1 MEYSSDD
8 SAGRSAEERPVRRPP
23 SRAFLVSGRMDRIE
37 PDGARF
43 RLRFSD
49 DRTLPGRLGPGV
61 EVEEL
66 RRFRGRQVTVLGQ
79 VHFHADG
86 RARVLVARQ
95 FGKREKGHAIF
106 DQMPEGVVPGSPV
119 ISKELAE
126 KAANFD
132 WSRLEGLWEIDQSP
146 EEVLAQIREM
156 RSPPVEP

>member
-1 MEYSSDD
+1 MKYSSDD
-8 SAGRSAEERPVRRPP
+8 SARRSAGEPPTPLPP
-23 SRAFLVSGRMDRIE
+23 SRAFVVSGRIDRIQ
-37 PDGARF
+37 PDDAGF

-49 DRTLPGRLGPGV
+49 GRTLPGRLDSGV

-66 RRFRGRQVTVLGQ
+66 RRLRGRRATVSGV

-86 RARVLVARQ
+86 TPRVLVANRIGRSQ
-95 FGKREKGHAIF
+95 KGHAIF
-106 DQMPEGVVPGSPV
+106 EEMPEGVVPGSPV
-119 ISKELAE
+119 ISKELEE

>member
-1 MEYSSDD
+1 MKNPPDD
-8 SAGRSAEERPVRRPP
+8 SAGRSAEERPVRLPP
-23 SRAFLVSGRMDRIE
+23 SRAFLVSGRIDRIE
-37 PDGARF
+37 PDGVRF

-49 DRTLPGRLGPGV
+49 GRTLPGRLGPGV

-66 RRFRGRQVTVLGQ
+66 RRFGGRQVAVSGQ
-79 VHFHADG
+79 VRFHPDG
-86 RARVLVARQ
+86 TPRVLVARRI
-95 FGKREKGHAIF
+95 GKREKGHAIF
-106 DQMPEGVVPGSPV
+106 DQMPEGFVPGSPV